1 MKKLISTV
9 LIVCL
14 IFCLTACGSSAS
26 SAEAGGASS
35 VSASASSELAA
46 VDSSE
51 SQESKIVMPTIAG
64 SNAYDVTVSLEQAGL
79 PKATR
84 SDTLG
89 GYIFAASDGAYTYE
103 IYCNENYEIAFMECC
118 ALNIDDGFLGFCASF
133 PRDDGNA
140 QAAMDWVNQNVG
152 GNAETKMGDV
162 TFILAAAE
170 NGTAKTLTVQTD
182 GWDAYL
188 DAALDAA
195 LGLN

>member
-1 MKKLISTV
+1 MKKIIAAAVS
-9 LIVCL
+9 VCMIL
-14 IFCLTACGSSAS
+14 GLTACGSGESSTGADSVS
-26 SAEAGGASS
+26 SAGMSS
-35 VSASASSELAA
+35 
-46 VDSSE
+46 SSE
-51 SQESKIVMPTIAG
+51 SLSGDPAIQEESQVVMPTIAG

-89 GYIFAASDGAYTYE
+89 GYIFEASDSAYTYE

-118 ALNIDDGFLGFCASF
+118 SLNIDDGFLGFCASF
-133 PRDDGNA
+133 PRDDGNS

-152 GNAETKMGDV
+152 GNAETKMGTV